1 MIAGLRRWL
10 RGDDAADRRIKT
22 LEGELDAM
30 RMVVA
35 AGREVYLRRVETCA
49 DCAFCNASPAS
60 FADLPDYELG
70 DLP

>member
-1 MIAGLRRWL
+1 MIARLMRWL
-10 RGDDAADRRIKT
+10 RGDDAADRRIRV

-30 RMVVA
+30 RLVVA

-49 DCAFCNASPAS
+49 GCVFCNASP
-60 FADLPDYELG
+60 DLPDYNFG